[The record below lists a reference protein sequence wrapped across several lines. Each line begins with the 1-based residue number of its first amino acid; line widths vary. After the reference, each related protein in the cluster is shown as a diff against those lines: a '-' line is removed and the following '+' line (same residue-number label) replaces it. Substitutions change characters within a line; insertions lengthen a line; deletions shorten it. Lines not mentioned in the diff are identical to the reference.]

1 MKIPTTYDPSN
12 LSAQRAASHPRAA
25 ESQAGQ
31 AQPAATGAQWAQSAS
46 VAVSVSP
53 LAQSLQ
59 TGSSSQVAVVDTAK
73 VKSVKAAIAN
83 GTYSVNPEAIADKM
97 LSGAQELLGRS
108 R

>member
-1 MKIPTTYDPSN
+1 MKIPTTYDSSN
-12 LSAQRAASHPRAA
+12 LSTQRAPSHARAT

-31 AQPAATGAQWAQSAS
+31 AQPAAGAQWAQSAS

-59 TGSSSQVAVVDTAK
+59 TGSASQTAVVDTAK

-83 GTYSVNPEAIADKM
+83 GTYVVNPEAIADKM
-97 LSGAQELLGRS
+97 LAGVQDLLGRG